1 MDGNNSKW
9 YYVLNNQQQGPVDEG
24 TILQLMQ
31 NNQVTGNTL
40 VWQEGM
46 AGWVAL
52 QSTALQAIIPVRSVP
67 PVMPPAV
74 QYGAPQYGTPQYA
87 ARPVMPQANV
97 DAKAL
102 KQLFMWFWILLAVSL
117 PLAVIVIGVFTAIAA
132 GVIGY
137 ILLYRYWQV
146 IQDGNV
152 RTTPGKAVG
161 YSFIPFFN
169 FYWIFTSFHGLAQ
182 DMNRYCR
189 ERNIQ
194 APVVN
199 EQLALWYCI
208 LVLCSIIPYL
218 NFVTG
223 IAVLVIYIIL
233 LNSFTKTSEAII
245 NSRTVH

>member
-24 TILQLMQ
+24 TILQMMQ
-31 NNQVTGNTL
+31 NNLVTGNTL

-46 AGWVAL
+46 PGWAPL
-52 QSTALQAIIPVRSVP
+52 QSTALQAIIPVRSAP
-67 PVMPPAV
+67 PVVPPAV
-74 QYGAPQYGTPQYA
+74 QYGAQQYGTPQYGA
-87 ARPVMPQANV
+87 KPVMPMAAV
-97 DAKAL
+97 DAEAL
-102 KQLFMWFWILLAVSL
+102 KKLFMWFWILLAVSV
-117 PLAVIVIGVFTAIAA
+117 PLSFIVIGVFSAIAA
-132 GVIGY
+132 VVIGY

-169 FYWIFTSFHGLAQ
+169 FYWVFTSFLGLAQ

-208 LVLCSIIPYL
+208 LVASSIIPYV
-218 NFVTG
+218 NFVTS
-223 IAVLVIYIIL
+223 IAALVLYIIL
-233 LNSFTKTSEAII
+233 LNSLTKTSEVII
-245 NSRTVH
+245 NSRTLH